1 MAELT
6 PVMKQFILHW
16 GEMGSTWG
24 LNRTV
29 AQIHATLYLSPDPL
43 TAEEISETLELA
55 RSTVSTGLHE
65 LQGWGVVH
73 VVHQLGDRRD
83 RFEAIADIWE
93 MFRLIL
99 RERKRREIDPAMTI
113 LRESLNDV
121 RDEANDRYVET
132 RLNEML
138 DFFEGVTKVYNQLE
152 QLPTGTLR
160 RLARLGENF
169 SRVLNLV
176 SQAENE
182 PTG

>member
-1 MAELT
+1 
-6 PVMKQFILHW
+6 MKKFILHW

-29 AQIHATLYLSPDPL
+29 AQMHAMLYLSPTPL
-43 TAEEISETLELA
+43 TAEEISETLGLA

-65 LQGWGVVH
+65 LQGWGVVRM
-73 VVHQLGDRRD
+73 VHQLGDRRD
-83 RFEAIADIWE
+83 HFEAIADIWE

-99 RERKRREIDPAMTI
+99 RERKRREIDPALTI
-113 LRESLNDV
+113 LRESLNNV
-121 RDEANDRYVET
+121 QDEADDRYVEA

-138 DFFEGVTKVYNQLE
+138 EFFEVITMVYNQLE
-152 QLPTGTLR
+152 QLPTGALR

-176 SQAENE
+176 SQVENE
-182 PTG
+182 PTN